1 MTRRSYPENGFQ
13 DRRAREAHPTNEKR
27 KQKYSELSPQSREC
41 SKMQSTMGESA
52 LVGLMIGTAIG
63 AVLAGLWLLMA
74 FVGNRG

>member
-1 MTRRSYPENGFQ
+1 
-13 DRRAREAHPTNEKR
+13 
-27 KQKYSELSPQSREC
+27 
-41 SKMQSTMGESA
+41 MQSTMGESA